1 MSWVTIDLSCDTQNR
16 FMFQIFSL
24 IRGVIFLKDRD
35 VNNQLTLQLVFMNPI
50 CSASTFPGTPQSQPE
65 NKSKVT
71 NLPLTSLCMNIML
84 RK

>member
-24 IRGVIFLKDRD
+24 IRGVRFLKDRN
-35 VNNQLTLQLVFMNPI
+35 VKSQLTLQLVFMNPI
-50 CSASTFPGTPQSQPE
+50 CSASTFPGAPQSQAE

-71 NLPLTSLCMNIML
+71 NLPHTSLCINIML
-84 RK
+84 K

>member
-24 IRGVIFLKDRD
+24 IRGVRFLKDR
-35 VNNQLTLQLVFMNPI
+35 NMNSQLILQLVFMNPI
-50 CSASTFPGTPQSQPE
+50 CSASTFSGTPQSQAE

-71 NLPLTSLCMNIML
+71 NLPYASLCINIML
-84 RK
+84 K

>member
-24 IRGVIFLKDRD
+24 IRGVRFLKDRD

-50 CSASTFPGTPQSQPE
+50 CSASAFPGTPQSQAG

-71 NLPLTSLCMNIML
+71 NLPHSSLCMNIML
-84 RK
+84 K

>member
-24 IRGVIFLKDRD
+24 IRGVRFQKDRN
-35 VNNQLTLQLVFMNPI
+35 VNSQLTLQLVFMNPT
-50 CSASTFPGTPQSQPE
+50 CSASTFPGTPQSQAE

-71 NLPLTSLCMNIML
+71 NLPHTSLCMNIML
-84 RK
+84 K